1 MKVAASGTHGQLSNA
16 MLNRDLSGG
25 PNANADPSAQ
35 PLSRTEYQAANR
47 TPIASSQGNDAMR
60 VENQSVQQSRADLLP
75 DDQLS
80 MSQPGKN
87 VLEVQKKLINRGKSN
102 TTNTIANKNVFDAVG
117 SNGIFQVTPS
127 VVRFAGFEANKTHT
141 FKVRVVNNSPAP

>member
-1 MKVAASGTHGQLSNA
+1 

-35 PLSRTEYQAANR
+35 PLNRTDYQAANR
-47 TPIASSQGNDAMR
+47 TANASSQDKHEDVR
-60 VENQSVQQSRADLLP
+60 VENQSLQQSRADLLP

-80 MSQPGKN
+80 MSQPGGTKN
-87 VLEVQKKLINRGKSN
+87 VMEVQKKLINRGKSN

-117 SNGIFQVTPS
+117 SNGIF
-127 VVRFAGFEANKTHT
+127 
-141 FKVRVVNNSPAP
+141 